1 MRLCLV
7 RHGETEEN
15 LARLLQGHL
24 PGTLSDNGKRQAMN
38 LKQNLNLEDMDVIVS
53 SDSPYPNTSSNI
65 CP

>member
-24 PGTLSDNGKRQAMN
+24 PGTLSDNRKRQAMN